1 MAEEDGGADGS
12 ATAFLKA
19 LGVSVGL
26 LALACLLLFLPV
38 VGVFLLVTAAPFAA
52 CNYGV
57 KVSGLDSPRG
67 WLWLGISAGAII
79 SLIESSVLLS
89 LIGLFGAL
97 DTLEPVGLALLA
109 AVFVSNIGFGSLG
122 ARRAAAG

>member
-19 LGVSVGL
+19 LGVAVGL

-38 VGVFLLVTAAPFAA
+38 VGVFLLITAAPFAA

-89 LIGLFGAL
+89 LIGLFGPL
-97 DTLEPVGLALLA
+97 DSLEPVGLAILA
-109 AVFVSNIGFGSLG
+109 VVFLANMGFGSLG